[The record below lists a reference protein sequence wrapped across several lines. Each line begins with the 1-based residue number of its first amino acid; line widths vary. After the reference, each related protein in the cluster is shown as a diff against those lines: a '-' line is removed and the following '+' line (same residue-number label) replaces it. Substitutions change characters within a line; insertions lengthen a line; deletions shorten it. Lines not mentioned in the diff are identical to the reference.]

1 MLDMYIEDHIEV
13 LLIIALNAV
22 THQAKSP
29 TWLKPIDT
37 HIFLLAGIHL
47 YVFDGNYNQ
56 ENQRRSSGEF
66 EIRFIKLECM
76 FSFPVLFWNL
86 LYRYTFLYIIRT
98 STLHK
103 HYSLLY
109 LYLGCEYRTQ
119 ALLI

>member
-1 MLDMYIEDHIEV
+1 MLDMYIEDYIEV
-13 LLIIALNAV
+13 LLIIANAV
-22 THQAKSP
+22 THKVESA

-37 HIFLLAGIHL
+37 HRFLLAEIYL
-47 YVFDGNYNQ
+47 YVFDSNYNQ